1 MKLTDNFWLNEF
13 DCKDGTSVPEHLIPN
28 VQKLADS
35 LQVLRDTIDE
45 PIFINS
51 AYRTVEHNSKIG
63 GSSRSQ
69 HLFAKAADIRV
80 GEGFTPNIIYQL
92 IEELIND
99 GLMAEGGLGL
109 YETFVHY
116 DVRGFKARW

>member
-1 MKLTDNFWLNEF
+1 MKLTDNFWLKEF
-13 DCKDGTSVPEHLIPN
+13 DCKDGTPVPQHLIPN
-28 VQKLADS
+28 VQKLANS
-35 LQVLRDTIDE
+35 LQVLRNTIDE

-51 AYRTVEHNSKIG
+51 AYRTEEHNRAIG
-63 GSSRSQ
+63 GSMRSQ
-69 HLFAKAADIRV
+69 HLLAKAADIRI

-109 YETFVHY
+109 YDTFVHY
-116 DVRGFKARW
+116 DVRGYKARW